1 METVQLENSSP
12 PHMYEA
18 VGRVKAGDQ
27 EYKDHLRLHENVAY
41 SCATK

>member
-18 VGRVKAGDQ
+18 VGGVKGDQ
-27 EYKDHLRLHENVAY
+27 EYKDHLRLQENVAY